1 MSEFEY
7 VVVMVSVVLGL
18 GITQILAGT
27 TLSIQQPGRIRPDP
41 VHGAWVAYMMLQHLQ
56 TWWVIW
62 VARDDLPELNLGT
75 FIVLMGNPV
84 LLYLATSVLLPP
96 RMTRRLVLR
105 EHFEQVRRSFFV
117 LFGAS
122 AVWGIVTVR
131 VLTGYLPPLWPL
143 GLFELL
149 IPLSGWWFAS
159 RRAQGVVVL
168 LAWLTALRS
177 VVALALRSAA

>member
-27 TLSIQQPGRIRPDP
+27 TLSIQQPDRIRPDP
-41 VHGAWVAYMMLQHLQ
+41 VHGGWVAYMMLQHLQ

-62 VARDDLPELNLGT
+62 LARDDLPVLNLGT

-105 EHFEQVRRSFFV
+105 AHFEQVRRSFFL

-122 AVWGIVTVR
+122 AVWALITVR
-131 VLTGYLPPLWPL
+131 VLTGTLPPLWPVSVA
-143 GLFELL
+143 ELS
-149 IPLSGWWFAS
+149 IPLAGWLLAA
-159 RRAQGVVVL
+159 RRVQGIVL
-168 LAWLTALRS
+168 AAAWLTALRS
-177 VVALALRSAA
+177 VAVLVLRGAG

>member
-27 TLSIQQPGRIRPDP
+27 TLSIQQPDRIRPDP

-62 VARDDLPELNLGT
+62 VARDDLPSLNLGT

-96 RMTRRLVLR
+96 RMTRRLDLR
-105 EHFEQVRRSFFV
+105 AHFESVRRSFFL

-122 AVWGIVTVR
+122 AVWALVTVR
-131 VLTGYLPPLWPL
+131 VLTGGLPPFWPL
-143 GLFELL
+143 SIAELA
-149 IPLSGWWFAS
+149 IPLAGWALA
-159 RRAQGVVVL
+159 RRRVQTIVVA

-177 VVALALRSAA
+177 VVALALRTA